1 MTKPNNQNV
10 ELNYGAMKIYFKAA
24 ERAGKHLLGF
34 IVFTKDSFK
43 KEYTEE
49 SRTYL
54 VSSANKAFQPN
65 MGGYSIYASA
75 VDGSDP
81 IVRLEQYMADER
93 GGQEGWHVE
102 RCYMR
107 NDEMERAKAIMREAL
122 SRER

>member
-1 MTKPNNQNV
+1 MTEPIQNI
-10 ELNYGAMKIYFKAA
+10 ELSYGTMKSYFRAA

-34 IVFTKDSFK
+34 IMFTQDSFK
-43 KEYTEE
+43 NEYSEE
-49 SRTYL
+49 SRTYM

-81 IVRLEQYMADER
+81 IVRSEQFMADEH
-93 GGQEGWHVE
+93 GGKNGWHIE

-107 NDEMERAKAIMREAL
+107 TDEMERAKSIMRAEL

>member
-1 MTKPNNQNV
+1 MTEQIQNI
-10 ELNYGAMKIYFKAA
+10 ELSYGAMKSYFRAA
-24 ERAGKHLLGF
+24 ERVGKHLLGF
-34 IVFTKDSFK
+34 IVFTQDSFK
-43 KEYTEE
+43 NEYSEE
-49 SRTYL
+49 SRTYM

-81 IVRLEQYMADER
+81 IVRLEQFMADEH
-93 GGQEGWHVE
+93 GGKNGWRIE

-107 NDEMERAKAIMREAL
+107 ADEMERAKSIMRAEL